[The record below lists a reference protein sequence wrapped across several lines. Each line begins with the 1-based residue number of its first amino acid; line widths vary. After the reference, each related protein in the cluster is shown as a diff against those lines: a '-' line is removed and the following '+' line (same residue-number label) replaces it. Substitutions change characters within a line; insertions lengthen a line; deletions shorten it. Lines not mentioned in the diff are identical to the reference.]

1 MKRYLFIISLLLNSF
16 FCVAQIDNNIGIWD
30 VFEDNYLNYIPSTG
44 VLDSRNGYK
53 LSPTG
58 QIRFLVAFI
67 ELEYNNPANDPSLN
81 GTPEWP
87 VGQLPAWKDDLLE
100 YNVPTGQST
109 KHITKYF
116 QMASSNSLVVL
127 GDYLVAPDN
136 GGVFKISTIDG
147 NVNNNTIIN
156 CINQKLGN
164 AFTTAHGFSSIS
176 DFDIWTVTHNGEI
189 KLNIGNN
196 KWDFVVFIIRNS
208 IKPDNLTGYSSL
220 YDNPSLLG
228 YPAENCSRVCTFG
241 KNPSQI
247 IRHTCLY
254 YPFNID
260 IFAFDDQLGSFGRV
274 KHQFNGY
281 AELYQGSTLQGFLQS
296 GKLANPS
303 DLDYIFNKARTL

>member
-116 QMASSNSLVVL
+116 QMASALKT
-127 GDYLVAPDN
+127 A
-136 GGVFKISTIDG
+136 VFHPYIS
-147 NVNNNTIIN
+147 
-156 CINQKLGN
+156 
-164 AFTTAHGFSSIS
+164 F
-176 DFDIWTVTHNGEI
+176 
-189 KLNIGNN
+189 
-196 KWDFVVFIIRNS
+196 FV
-208 IKPDNLTGYSSL
+208 PT
-220 YDNPSLLG
+220 
-228 YPAENCSRVCTFG
+228 
-241 KNPSQI
+241 SQ
-247 IRHTCLY
+247 
-254 YPFNID
+254 
-260 IFAFDDQLGSFGRV
+260 
-274 KHQFNGY
+274 
-281 AELYQGSTLQGFLQS
+281 
-296 GKLANPS
+296 
-303 DLDYIFNKARTL
+303 